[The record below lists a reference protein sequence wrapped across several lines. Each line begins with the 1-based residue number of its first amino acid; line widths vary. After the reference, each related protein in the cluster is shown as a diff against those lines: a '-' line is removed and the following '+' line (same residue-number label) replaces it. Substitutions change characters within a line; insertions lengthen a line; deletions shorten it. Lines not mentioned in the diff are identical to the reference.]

1 MKYMNTSILRTG
13 LLATALLIFA
23 SFRTDKPAYVI
34 FTSEGK
40 KADYEDMLKSAL
52 KADVVY
58 FGELHNN
65 PISHWLQYELTV
77 DMHKELGEKLVLG
90 AEMFERDNQLLL
102 DEYTNGSISVKSF
115 EQQARLWPNYK
126 TDYKPLV
133 DFAREKKLKF
143 VATNIPRRYAALVH
157 SNGFDALKDLPRE
170 ARDLFA
176 PLPVPYDSNLA
187 CYKSMLEMG
196 GMSGHASSN
205 LPRAQAVKDATMGFF
220 ITEERSRGSVFL
232 HYNGAYH
239 SDDRE
244 GILWYVDHYKRNLK
258 QFTITT
264 VEQDDLEK
272 LDEESQGK
280 ADYIIVVPKSM
291 TKTY

>member
-1 MKYMNTSILRTG
+1 MKYMNTSLIRTG
-13 LLATALLIFA
+13 LLATALLLLA
-23 SFRTDKPAYVI
+23 SFRADKPAYVI
-34 FTSEGK
+34 FTAEGK
-40 KADYEDMLKSAL
+40 KADFSDMLKASL

-58 FGELHNN
+58 FGELHDN
-65 PISHWLQYELTV
+65 PISHWLQYELTAA
-77 DMHKELGEKLVLG
+77 MHKELGDKLLLG

-102 DEYTNGSISVKSF
+102 DEYIKGTISAKSF

-133 DFAREKKLKF
+133 DFAQQNKLKF

-157 SNGFDALKDLPRE
+157 SKGFDALKDLDRD

-176 PLPVPYDSNLA
+176 PLPIPYDSNLA
-187 CYKSMLEMG
+187 CYKEMLEMG

-205 LPRAQAVKDATMGFF
+205 LPRAQAVKDATMGYF

-232 HYNGAYH
+232 HFNGAYH
-239 SDDRE
+239 SDKRE

-264 VEQDDLEK
+264 VEQEDLEK
-272 LDEESQGK
+272 LDEES
-280 ADYIIVVPKSM
+280 
-291 TKTY
+291 